1 MFAPQEGQTAL
12 HLASQYGQFNI
23 VCALLLAGAKA
34 DILDAG
40 KWIAEQVAEEYEH
53 TQIQGILKSL
63 AENPAE
69 TAKKIETQ
77 LVLGRVEVAESRLAE
92 MCVMCVTV
100 PQCAG
105 WTPPRLLTSRL
116 HLHGG
121 DSGEADKGERYT
133 KGRGG
138 GPQPPAQS
146 AHSCRVGRG

>member
-1 MFAPQEGQTAL
+1 MRPAVRPPICPQRADPPSRAPGVPRRST
-12 HLASQYGQFNI
+12 I
-23 VCALLLAGAKA
+23 GAK
-34 DILDAG
+34 
-40 KWIAEQVAEEYEH
+40 YEH

>member
-53 TQIQGILKSL
+53 TQIQGILKSW